1 MTHKPDSR
9 YHVTRMHSASVNTTS
24 IVIAT
29 TASLISTVLE
39 NICNHR
45 IEIFPQLSI
54 YLLYLLAFSQISH
67 RRAPLINRFV
77 AMYESLYATF
87 VTQSALR

>member
-1 MTHKPDSR
+1 MKWMPEAMRKHVCAGPMTHKPDSR

-39 NICNHR
+39 NI
-45 IEIFPQLSI
+45 
-54 YLLYLLAFSQISH
+54 
-67 RRAPLINRFV
+67 
-77 AMYESLYATF
+77 
-87 VTQSALR
+87 